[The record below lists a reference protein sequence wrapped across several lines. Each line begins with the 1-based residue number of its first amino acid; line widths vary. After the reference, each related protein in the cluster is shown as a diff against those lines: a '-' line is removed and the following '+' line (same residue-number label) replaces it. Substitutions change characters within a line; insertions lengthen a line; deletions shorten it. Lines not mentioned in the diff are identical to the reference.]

1 MRFRREVAHATEV
14 ERAAQVDSTE
24 TARHTRFR
32 REVAHTT
39 EVECA
44 AQTLG
49 RDATHSSCYFTCDSH
64 REARDLR
71 DTPELGR
78 ARATEALAT
87 RATKALATRDGQR
100 RRWTAT
106 ATAMDSDKSARDTRD
121 ENTSQSHTRQRTE
134 RKLIVPL

>member
-1 MRFRREVAHATEV
+1 MRFGREVAHA
-14 ERAAQVDSTE
+14 
-24 TARHTRFR
+24 
-32 REVAHTT
+32 T

-49 RDATHSSCYFTCDSH
+49 RDATHSSCYFTRDSH

-87 RATKALATRDGQR
+87 HATRATKALATHAMDSDGDTRDGQR
-100 RRWTAT
+100 RRHTRWTAT
-106 ATAMDSDKSARDTRD
+106 KALATHTMKTPH
-121 ENTSQSHTRQRTE
+121 SHTRDRE
-134 RKLIVPL
+134 RSES